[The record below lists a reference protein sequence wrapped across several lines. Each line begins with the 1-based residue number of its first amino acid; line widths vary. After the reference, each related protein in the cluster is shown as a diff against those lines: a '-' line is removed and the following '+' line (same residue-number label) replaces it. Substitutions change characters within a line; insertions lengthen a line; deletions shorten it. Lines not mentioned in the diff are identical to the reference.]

1 MLRVCACVCT
11 CVCSTAYGDQR
22 TTFRN
27 WFSSLPPR
35 TDPGIEFRLSVCDR
49 CLYPLSYP
57 TCLLTFWGINF
68 ATLTRE
74 ELPLRP
80 TCFDVGFSVFWQDSL
95 ALAYSSLE
103 WALSLRHLAFLCWW
117 WRRAFRSPP
126 KWYWALRG
134 CGLELSWALGFR
146 CLSVLC
152 WTTVPQL
159 AQTLAAIISTLVLWL
174 QRQTQTFGVTPP
186 LCTDLSSFTG
196 PRPGHTPWC
205 ACLQGGLHQ
214 VPWSAGLIHL
224 SAFLLVVSS
233 FLFIWG
239 LCISLTWF

>member
-1 MLRVCACVCT
+1 MLGVCACVCT

-74 ELPLRP
+74 ELPLHP

-95 ALAYSSLE
+95 ALACSSLE

-117 WRRAFRSPP
+117 WRSDTGP
-126 KWYWALRG
+126 
-134 CGLELSWALGFR
+134 CGAVGWSWAEPWAFAVSPSCAG
-146 CLSVLC
+146 
-152 WTTVPQL
+152 PQFP
-159 AQTLAAIISTLVLWL
+159 S
-174 QRQTQTFGVTPP
+174 
-186 LCTDLSSFTG
+186 
-196 PRPGHTPWC
+196 
-205 ACLQGGLHQ
+205 
-214 VPWSAGLIHL
+214 
-224 SAFLLVVSS
+224 LLRH
-233 FLFIWG
+233 
-239 LCISLTWF
+239 